1 MSMKTVA
8 MLSIVAVA
16 VSYFYLIS
24 KPNIA
29 IALWSED
36 YKQLMYA
43 CDQSMREHY
52 IAKMAVEVD
61 VSDTNL
67 NNLKASELGLM
78 TCHDYDKSRKKLI
91 SWGVSENML
100 SIIGL
105 EAIEEKE
112 YDLDKFVEIH
122 EFQY

>member
-1 MSMKTVA
+1 MA